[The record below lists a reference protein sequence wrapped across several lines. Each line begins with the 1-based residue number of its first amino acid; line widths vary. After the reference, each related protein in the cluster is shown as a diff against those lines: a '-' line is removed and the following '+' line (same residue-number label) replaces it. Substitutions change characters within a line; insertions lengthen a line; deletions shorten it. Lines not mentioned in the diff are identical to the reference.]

1 MKRLL
6 REALAGD
13 AQSQFNLGVFYVN
26 GQDDNGHPI
35 PGNSAE
41 SMKWLLAAAEQGL
54 PRAQI
59 KLAEA
64 YADQPNRA
72 GSLAKAYFWFLLA
85 QKGLEG
91 IHRERA
97 QAGCER
103 ASGAMTAAELTRT
116 TRLAALWKPSL
127 RNIAA
132 AVAAPEGRHGPL
144 PAVASRERPA
154 LCAAKEAA
162 NNDEWRAGPAFPR
175 R

>member
-6 REALAGD
+6 REARAGD
-13 AQSQFNLGVFYVN
+13 AESQFNLGVFYVN
-26 GQDDNGHPI
+26 GQDDNGHPSR
-35 PGNSAE
+35 GDSAE

-59 KLAEA
+59 RLAQA

-72 GSLAKAYFWFLLA
+72 GSLGKAYFWFLLA

-103 ASGAMTAAELTRT
+103 ASGAMTAAELATAK
-116 TRLAALWKPSL
+116 RLAGLWKPNL
-127 RNIAA
+127 RSIAA
-132 AVAAPEGRHGPL
+132 AVAAPEGRHRPL
-144 PAVASRERPA
+144 SAVASRGRPA

-162 NNDEWRAGPAFPR
+162 NNDE
-175 R
+175 

>member
-6 REALAGD
+6 REARAGD
-13 AQSQFNLGVFYVN
+13 AESQFNLGVFYVN

-35 PGNSAE
+35 RGNAAE

-64 YADQPNRA
+64 YAGQPSKA

-85 QKGLEG
+85 QNRLDG

-97 QAGCER
+97 QAGCKR
-103 ASGAMTAAELTRT
+103 ASGAMTAAELATA
-116 TRLAALWKPSL
+116 TRLAGLWKPSL
-127 RNIAA
+127 RNVVP
-132 AVAAPEGRHGPL
+132 AVAAPAGRQG
-144 PAVASRERPA
+144 RIEQ
-154 LCAAKEAA
+154 
-162 NNDEWRAGPAFPR
+162 
-175 R
+175 